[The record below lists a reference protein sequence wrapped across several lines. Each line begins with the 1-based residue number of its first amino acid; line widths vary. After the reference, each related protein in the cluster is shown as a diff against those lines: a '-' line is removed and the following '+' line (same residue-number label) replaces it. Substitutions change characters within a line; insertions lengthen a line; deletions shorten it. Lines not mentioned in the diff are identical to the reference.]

1 MSLQLGLVY
10 TIHFSWNWFS
20 YWVHHP
26 FGGTDARNPWLVMDE
41 TSRSSHELFG
51 CPRFSGKIGVGSVG
65 TMIDEYWWY
74 VYICFI
80 FFTLYGPIWLYKDR
94 PACRLCRHSLHS
106 LRCSRP
112 ITAYHSY
119 VLKIWFRQVRIT
131 HGFLTSQ
138 SCCWKSPFLIGNHQF
153 ERSLIGNHQF
163 ILYR

>member
-10 TIHFSWNWFS
+10 TSHFSWNWFS

-26 FGGTDARNPWLVMDE
+26 LGGTDARNPWLVMDE

-51 CPRFSGKIGVGSVG
+51 CPRFSGKIGVVSEVSGQWL
-65 TMIDEYWWY
+65 MNIDDMFIY
-74 VYICFI
+74 VSY
-80 FFTLYGPIWLYKDR
+80 FFHTVWSNLTLQR
-94 PACRLCRHSLHS
+94 PARLPSMS
-106 LRCSRP
+106 SF
-112 ITAYHSY
+112 IAQSKVISTYHSY
-119 VLKIWFRQVRIT
+119 ALKIWFRQVRIT

-163 ILYR
+163 DILYR

>member
-10 TIHFSWNWFS
+10 TSHFSWNWFS

-80 FFTLYGPIWLYKDR
+80 FFHTVWSNLTLQR
-94 PACRLCRHSLHS
+94 PARLPSLS
-106 LRCSRP
+106 SFIAQSKVLS
-112 ITAYHSY
+112 TYHSISQLCLEDLISTSPNNSRILNFP
-119 VLKIWFRQVRIT
+119 VLLLKITIFDR
-131 HGFLTSQ
+131 
-138 SCCWKSPFLIGNHQF
+138 
-153 ERSLIGNHQF
+153 
-163 ILYR
+163 